1 MISGSLQLARP
12 LAWSRPREGVRGQ
25 TGGGPRLDSGH
36 DGAAAQARRRWW
48 RIRALRLA
56 VLSDA
61 PYAFGSSFAREVEY
75 PPERWDALAEQSE
88 SGERGVVFA
97 PGRAGQGLDSP
108 V

>member
-1 MISGSLQLARP
+1 LA
-12 LAWSRPREGVRGQ
+12 A
-25 TGGGPRLDSGH
+25 
-36 DGAAAQARRRWW
+36 
-48 RIRALRLA
+48 
-56 VLSDA
+56 LSDA